1 MHFTTFVIACYE
13 TNVRNRK
20 RRATTV
26 IFTNAPPMMVSYSG
40 QVVDAPQ
47 AAYYPQGQ
55 VMPQQMVPQQ
65 MVPQQ
70 MQYPGRVRQSVMQ
83 VPGVPGTPSPAP
95 VYTAGPQEKPA
106 L

>member
-26 IFTNAPPMMVSYSG
+26 IFTNAPPMMVSYGG
-40 QVVDAPQ
+40 QVVHAPQ

-55 VMPQQMVPQQ
+55 VMPQQ